1 MTTLASIVDD
11 FSGTAALTAGQFVPR
26 PSLRIVG
33 RVERRQ
39 SDQSLPSSEPAIS
52 FGPFRLLPAR
62 RLLLEADNPVHVGSR
77 ALDILI
83 ALVERPGEIVSK
95 AELMARVWPNTFVED
110 GNLKVHIAALRKLLG
125 DGRPGQRYLV
135 NVHGRGYVFV
145 APVKR
150 NDSQHSALHAATDSI
165 PATRQSRT

>member
-39 SDQSLPSSEPAIS
+39 SDQSLPSAEPAIS
-52 FGPFRLLPAR
+52 FGPFRLLPAQ
-62 RLLLEADNPVHVGSR
+62 RLLLKAGNPVRVGSR

-95 AELMARVWPNTFVED
+95 TELMARVWPNTFVED
-110 GNLKVHIAALRKLLG
+110 GNLKVHVAALRRTLR
-125 DGRPGQRYLV
+125 DGQDGNRYLT
-135 NVHGRGYVFV
+135 NIPGRGYCFV
-145 APVKR
+145 APVTISESHP
-150 NDSQHSALHAATDSI
+150 NGSS
-165 PATRQSRT
+165 